1 MTVEGNT
8 LSWTADLRPGETAEV
23 RVFAAD
29 VEGNQGTRA
38 SAWMWRPTH
47 RRRWL

>member
-23 RVFAAD
+23 FAAD
-29 VEGNQGTRA
+29 VEGNRGYQSFSVGVE
-38 SAWMWRPTH
+38 TH